1 MVIKFINQKNGWKVS
16 KGAKGSN
23 LSYQSKRII
32 KRYKKLY
39 ITLTSR
45 DSLHVPGCIL
55 NHGL

>member
-1 MVIKFINQKNGWKVS
+1 MVIKFINSKNYWKVGR
-16 KGAKGSN
+16 GAKGSN
-23 LSYQSKRII
+23 FSYQSKRII

-45 DSLHVPGCIL
+45 DSLHVSGCKL